1 MVFSVPDRG
10 RATAGPPQ
18 LKRAGWIAGP
28 FALSVSP
35 QLTNN
40 SYQRPNNVPGG
51 K

>member
-1 MVFSVPDRG
+1 VS
-10 RATAGPPQ
+10 PQ

-40 SYQRPNNVPGG
+40 SYQRPNSIPGG